1 MLLKDVRDYQKS
13 LYYSLLGI
21 AIDFQTNTKDL
32 REKIKELPTFEKSLR
47 ILLENAKKDEET
59 LESNYKNLQLKNY
72 YLVTKLNYTKSVI
85 KIEDIPAK
93 KIKLS

>member
-1 MLLKDVRDYQKS
+1 MLLKDVKDYQTD
-13 LYYSLLGI
+13 LYHSLLGI

-85 KIEDIPAK
+85 KIEDIPIK

>member
-21 AIDFQTNTKDL
+21 AIDFKTNTKDL

-85 KIEDIPAK
+85 KIEDIPTK

>member
-1 MLLKDVRDYQKS
+1 MLLKDIKDYQKN

-85 KIEDIPAK
+85 KIEDIPTK